1 MSFLKMIPFLFAFIA
16 EGVQRRFRSPRMES
30 WHVTSWCLLEAA
42 ILHPTMFKLHG
53 RKEGMMNIACVY
65 LEHGVSDGLSWL
77 TPTGPRLRRFVERKL
92 PLELRLKLHLTF
104 YLSYLRNMLKYPR
117 SVVCD

>member
-1 MSFLKMIPFLFAFIA
+1 MFIA

-30 WHVTSWCLLEAA
+30 WHVTQCLLKAA
-42 ILHPTMFKLHG
+42 LLHPTMFKLDG
-53 RKEGMMNIACVY
+53 RKEGMMNIACSY
-65 LEHGVSDGLSWL
+65 LEHSVSDGLSWVA
-77 TPTGPRLRRFVERKL
+77 PTGSRLRRFVERKL

-117 SVVCD
+117 SVVCG